1 MTKGA
6 IIGIGAGAA
15 VAATAAIVVAV
26 KAKKNKTKKEPGVTY
41 YTIQNAVK
49 TPLIVDGET
58 VKRKKE
64 VAAGTHVFKYT
75 KQELSL
81 DVNKNMTFK
90 GESEAGVPLYE

>member
-1 MTKGA
+1 MNKGA
-6 IIGIGAGAA
+6 MIGIGAGAA
-15 VAATAAIVVAV
+15 VAVTTAVVVAV

-41 YTIQNAVK
+41 YTVQNAVK
-49 TPLIVDGET
+49 TPLVVDGET

-75 KQELSL
+75 NQELSL
-81 DVNKNMTFK
+81 DVQKNMTFK